1 MDTRHRFVAFG
12 SQFLCAVNFAIAYRH
27 DSEFD
32 KGLLLAAGALS
43 PKKNHHLNKDTY
55 VVIKLII
62 FNVFNSR
69 THYLLFLYRFFKV
82 LLSALG
88 PQVSKSW

>member
-1 MDTRHRFVAFG
+1 MV
-12 SQFLCAVNFAIAYRH
+12 
-27 DSEFD
+27 D
-32 KGLLLAAGALS
+32 KRLLLAAGALS

-55 VVIKLII
+55 VVIKLIV
-62 FNVFNSR
+62 FTVFNSR
-69 THYLLFLYRFFKV
+69 THCLLFLYRFFKV